1 MKNLIS
7 KLNNGI
13 TPLVIKSSYYFEVND
28 TTIIVSNHLPNS
40 SNWYNNENKEKK
52 VFIFIDEYN
61 NLPDTKIEKYLENE
75 FGSEFQYFLFDT
87 EEEAIEAI
95 NYIKSQI

>member
-28 TTIIVSNHLPNS
+28 TTVRVSNHLPNS

-52 VFIFIDEYN
+52 SFIFIDEYN
-61 NLPDTKIEKYLENE
+61 NLSDSKIEKCLENE
-75 FGSEFQYFLFDT
+75 FGSEFQYFYLILKRKLLSALAT
-87 EEEAIEAI
+87 
-95 NYIKSQI
+95 